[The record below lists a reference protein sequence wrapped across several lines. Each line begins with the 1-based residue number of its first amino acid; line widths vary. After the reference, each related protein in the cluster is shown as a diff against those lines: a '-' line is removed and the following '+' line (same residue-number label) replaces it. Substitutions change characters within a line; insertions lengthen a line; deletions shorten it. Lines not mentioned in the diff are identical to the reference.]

1 MNPALPNLS
10 MSASNP
16 FARGFL
22 QDAQIAP
29 RRDAPADVAGGVA
42 EEGR

>member
-1 MNPALPNLS
+1 MPALLNLP

-22 QDAQIAP
+22 QDARIAP
-29 RRDAPADVAGGVA
+29 CRDASAGVAGGVA
-42 EEGR
+42 EERR